1 MALRRGPPASGTTKS
16 SWFRRVLNGAR
27 VASAIWFAF
36 AARGAKGKQK
46 WPRSPFPAGDY
57 AAQNASSH
65 IRAHAGPR
73 YHGLWINTPP
83 SNVNIEMKQLI
94 ELSTA
99 PEPLDA
105 LAGTL
110 EVAPQAAPGIEP
122 PPAPSSAAATT
133 KTTPVQIVLIVLG
146 TIAFLY
152 FARPVVLPVVLAC
165 VAGVT
170 LKPLIRW
177 LSYCHIPPALGT
189 AVVLSLLVAA
199 VGIGFFQLGRPAM
212 TWMNDA
218 PAHMAQL
225 RQRVQRMFPRVA
237 RFNQAADAVNNLGAA
252 EEEKKKVT
260 TVELKTSRVPSTF
273 INWTGTFL
281 AGVGEMLVLL
291 YLLLASGDLFL
302 QKLVH
307 VMPTFREKKSAVE
320 ISHEIQQNISNYLF
334 SVSLINIALGAV
346 VSGGLYWL
354 GVPNALMWG
363 MLVAVLNFVPYFGP
377 VAGIILL
384 AAVGLLTF
392 DTLWKG
398 LLPPAWYL
406 LLHLLE
412 ANLIT
417 PVLLG
422 RRFTLN
428 PVVIFVSLIFWT
440 WLWGVPG
447 ALLSV
452 PILVSIKVICDR
464 VPSLSSV
471 SELLAS

>member
-1 MALRRGPPASGTTKS
+1 MNQ
-16 SWFRRVLNGAR
+16 V
-27 VASAIWFAF
+27 
-36 AARGAKGKQK
+36 
-46 WPRSPFPAGDY
+46 
-57 AAQNASSH
+57 
-65 IRAHAGPR
+65 
-73 YHGLWINTPP
+73 
-83 SNVNIEMKQLI
+83 IEF
-94 ELSTA
+94 STV
-99 PEPLDA
+99 PEPLDSS
-105 LAGTL
+105 AGML
-110 EVAPQAAPGIEP
+110 EVPVKAAPGSEP
-122 PPAPSSAAATT
+122 PPAPSSAAAAT
-133 KTTPVQIVLIVLG
+133 KATPIQSVLIVLG

-165 VAGVT
+165 VAGMA

-177 LSYCHIPPALGT
+177 LSYGHIPPAISA
-189 AVVLSLLVAA
+189 AVVLCLLVAA

-218 PAHMAQL
+218 PARMAEL
-225 RQRVQRMFPRVA
+225 RHRVQRMFPRVA

-252 EEEKKKVT
+252 EEEQKKVT
-260 TVELKTSRVPSTF
+260 TVELKTSRVPSSF

-281 AGVGEMLVLL
+281 VGVGEMLVLL
-291 YLLLASGDLFL
+291 YLMLASGDLFL

-307 VMPTFREKKSAVE
+307 VMPTFREKKNAVE

-334 SVSLINIALGAV
+334 SVSLINIGLGAL
-346 VSGGLYWL
+346 VSGGLYLL
-354 GVPNALMWG
+354 GVPNAVMWG
-363 MLVAVLNFVPYFGP
+363 VLVAVLNFIPYFGP
-377 VAGIILL
+377 VAGILLL
-384 AAVGLLTF
+384 ATVGLLTF
-392 DTLWKG
+392 DSLWKG

-412 ANLIT
+412 TNLIT

-464 VPSLSSV
+464 VPTMSSV
-471 SELLAS
+471 SELLTS